1 MEVSGAP
8 VEDILLQRPWLPVSI
23 CGCQLL
29 AKSLFG
35 ETAYHILL
43 TDMRCVWEERM
54 DAAAIQSRAQELNRR
69 LRAPVKAFF
78 SHLCEVAKPCLS
90 GSDGQIEN
98 KAQISLV
105 RQEDGNISM
114 KLKSELAGLPFY
126 WEFHCTPAPV
136 ALVCFHLVRPLLMMS
151 RLLQRRVEQ
160 LGGLLMRKDAEIQD
174 YRENG
179 ATLSRERLQTDVFEE
194 QTYREDFMAKALPL
208 FCSEWQN
215 ALGFDAELQELYAAV
230 VSHGNA
236 RKRKL
241 SEEHSAEEVEPAT
254 KEPELISNSPD
265 GASVS
270 SEPAGKDKKQSNNGE
285 AETRGAKMA
294 DRPKVQQ
301 SLPVTS
307 SAAERPTSK
316 PKKKK
321 VGLFR

>member
-126 WEFHCTPAPV
+126 WEFHCTSAPV

-151 RLLQRRVEQ
+151 RLLQQRVEQ

-194 QTYREDFMAKALPL
+194 QTYREDFMAKVRGQTHTHTHTHRACGLSAPSSQLCSSSLTCCGEFPHDKLVRSRNIELPQCAL
-208 FCSEWQN
+208 
-215 ALGFDAELQELYAAV
+215 
-230 VSHGNA
+230 
-236 RKRKL
+236 
-241 SEEHSAEEVEPAT
+241 
-254 KEPELISNSPD
+254 
-265 GASVS
+265 
-270 SEPAGKDKKQSNNGE
+270 
-285 AETRGAKMA
+285 
-294 DRPKVQQ
+294 
-301 SLPVTS
+301 
-307 SAAERPTSK
+307 
-316 PKKKK
+316 
-321 VGLFR
+321 